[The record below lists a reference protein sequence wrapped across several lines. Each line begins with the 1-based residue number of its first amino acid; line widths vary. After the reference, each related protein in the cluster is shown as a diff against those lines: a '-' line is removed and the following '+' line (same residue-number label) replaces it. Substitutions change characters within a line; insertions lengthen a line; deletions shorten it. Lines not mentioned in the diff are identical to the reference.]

1 MEKTGSKLTELDD
14 KALIKKALTEN
25 SQAAF
30 SILHDRYKGGVTSF
44 VSRFVGTPEEIE
56 DICMVSF
63 EKAFNQ
69 LDKYNPENR
78 FSTWLFTIA
87 RNTALDHIDRSAA
100 RGKKVASADT
110 VQDDSAT
117 VDIPDDVKNPEEE
130 IIHSQDHEHL
140 VSCIAALPDIYR
152 TVAEMCF
159 IDNLGYK
166 EISEKA
172 DIPINTVKTR
182 VSRAKVM
189 LTRMMQDLEE

>member
-1 MEKTGSKLTELDD
+1 MAKIGSKHIDLNDNVLVE
-14 KALIKKALTEN
+14 KALKDNCQTSFA
-25 SQAAF
+25 
-30 SILHDRYKGGVTSF
+30 ILHERYKASVSAF
-44 VSRFVGTPEEIE
+44 ISRFVSEPEEVK

-63 EKAFNQ
+63 EKAFKQ
-69 LDKYNPENR
+69 LDKFNPENK

-87 RNTALDHIDRSAA
+87 RNTALDHVDKENT

-110 VQDDSAT
+110 DPTSKET
-117 VDIPDDVKNPEEE
+117 IDIPDDVKNPEEE

-140 VSCIAALPDIYR
+140 INCIEKLPELYGP
-152 TVAEMCF
+152 VAKMCF

-182 VSRAKVM
+182 ISRAKAI
-189 LTRMMQDLEE
+189 LTRMMKDIEY